1 MTNESLIEFP
11 CEFPIKIMGK
21 DTPKFQFTM
30 HKLLENHVGPIDEKS
45 IKVSL
50 SRNANFVSI
59 TITIT
64 AHSQQQLDQIY
75 RDVSSHDDVLIA
87 L

>member
-21 DTPKFQFTM
+21 NNPNFRSTIHRLIEK
-30 HKLLENHVGPIDEKS
+30 HVGPINEKS
-45 IKVSL
+45 IKTSL
-50 SRNANFVSI
+50 STNTNFVSI

-75 RDVSSHDDVLIA
+75 YDVSNHDDVLIA

>member
-1 MTNESLIEFP
+1 MTSESLIEFP

-21 DTPKFQFTM
+21 DTPKFRSTM
-30 HKLLENHVGPIDEKS
+30 HKILEKHVGPINEES
-45 IKVSL
+45 IKISL
-50 SRNANFVSI
+50 SSNANFVSI

-64 AHSQQQLDQIY
+64 ANSQQQLDKIY
-75 RDVSSHDDVLIA
+75 YDVTSHDDVLIA

>member
-21 DTPKFQFTM
+21 DTPNFRSTM
-30 HKLLENHVGPIDEKS
+30 HKILEKYVGPINEDS
-45 IKVSL
+45 IKTNVS
-50 SRNANFVSI
+50 SNKNFVAI

-75 RDVSSHDDVLIA
+75 YDVTSYDDVLIA

>member
-21 DTPKFQFTM
+21 DTPSFRSKM
-30 HKLLENHVGPIDEKS
+30 HKIIEKHVGPINEES
-45 IKVSL
+45 IKVNVS
-50 SRNANFVSI
+50 SNSNFVAI

-75 RDVSSHDDVLIA
+75 YDVTSHDDVLIA

>member
-21 DTPKFQFTM
+21 DTPSFRSKM
-30 HKLLENHVGPIDEKS
+30 HKILEKHVGPINEES
-45 IKVSL
+45 IKVNVS
-50 SRNANFVSI
+50 SNANFVAI

-75 RDVSSHDDVLIA
+75 YDVTSYDDVLIA

>member
-1 MTNESLIEFP
+1 VTNESLIKFP

-21 DTPKFQFTM
+21 DTPNFRSKM
-30 HKLLENHVGPIDEKS
+30 HKILEKHVGPINEES
-45 IKVSL
+45 IKVNVSN
-50 SRNANFVSI
+50 NANFVAI

-64 AHSQQQLDQIY
+64 AHSQHQLDQIY
-75 RDVSSHDDVLIA
+75 YDITSYDDVLIA

>member
-1 MTNESLIEFP
+1 MTNESLIKFP

-21 DTPKFQFTM
+21 DTPNFRSKM
-30 HKLLENHVGPIDEKS
+30 HKILEKHVGPINEES
-45 IKVSL
+45 IKVNVSN
-50 SRNANFVSI
+50 NANFVAI

-64 AHSQQQLDQIY
+64 AHSQHQLDQIY
-75 RDVSSHDDVLIA
+75 YDITSYDDVLIA